1 MHITL
6 LDINIHFQPRN
17 RRSESKY
24 IYIKPILLPPPFEH
38 LVSAVLESLP
48 RGWDT
53 PQIKRGA
60 NGDGLKE
67 GSHVKLKYPSVV
79 MIRW

>member
-6 LDINIHFQPRN
+6 LDINIHFQEIGDPSQN
-17 RRSESKY
+17 

-60 NGDGLKE
+60 NGDALKE